1 PELLLLISEK
11 RGFKDDY
18 ERASEM
24 LILELR
30 QGKLGRFTLDRYEEL
45 SD

>member
-1 PELLLLISEK
+1 MIVFNSALIALIDNFSI
-11 RGFKDDY
+11 
-18 ERASEM
+18 ASEM

-45 SD
+45 SV